1 MLKDLRVDI
10 EKHNKNRKRKKKR
23 NNKINKKKAGISVE
37 IML

>member
-1 MLKDLRVDI
+1 MLQDLRVDL

>member
-1 MLKDLRVDI
+1 MLQDLRVDL

-23 NNKINKKKAGISVE
+23 NNKINKKKAGISME